1 MLLLLRRLLCFV
13 DIVCDNGRVVAIAA
27 DGGSARITVIADV
40 SSSLLSPA
48 AATAVTDE
56 MGVSPINSFD
66 NSWLC
71 VWPIVV

>member
-1 MLLLLRRLLCFV
+1 MLLLLLRRLLCFV
-13 DIVCDNGRVVAIAA
+13 DLVCDNGRVVAIAL
-27 DGGSARITVIADV
+27 GGSARITAIADV